1 MPMICKTEETE
12 NVSTNYFRKN
22 NLQIKLEAHKRQA
35 LDWIPALSEWKTS
48 SFLLQDVPTV

>member
-1 MPMICKTEETE
+1 MICKIEETE

-35 LDWIPALSEWKTS
+35 LDRIPALGEWKTS
-48 SFLLQDVPTV
+48 SFLLQDVPMV